1 MASDVGGL
9 CVARLDG
16 AAAGAAEAA
25 SESVLGNWR
34 TIRVFGC
41 PGDAGPGPP
50 LAPPGAPRQRAV
62 WASFAK
68 SPGSLRQVP
77 RRLRR
82 VSEVASWP
90 RLGRLGRVWRRL
102 AGVWA
107 GVPRLGCVSRASLAS
122 RGSGFGPGVVF
133 RGRGFGPGVVSGV
146 FFFAS
151 RPRPASPARL
161 GRVWGVLAASCRV
174 PELASPASRPRL
186 QDATL
191 PRGPSVEHSHTRRC
205 PPASPGAAASP
216 GLASLTRP
224 RPAGRPAPAWARGAR
239 RRARRRPRT
248 RRAAARRRSRA

>member
-1 MASDVGGL
+1 MPDPKS
-9 CVARLDG
+9 VARDTVDSQILPQQTPRVHSQNRFQKCRLTEYV
-16 AAAGAAEAA
+16 AKRRVPIACRRLILLCRRQRWPKAFCC
-25 SESVLGNWR
+25 SEYV
-34 TIRVFGC
+34 
-41 PGDAGPGPP
+41 
-50 LAPPGAPRQRAV
+50 GAPRQRAV

-68 SPGSLRQVP
+68 SPGSLRQVL

-151 RPRPASPARL
+151 RPRPASLARL
-161 GRVWGVLAASCRV
+161 GRVPGRLGRVPPRPGTRVSRVLAAS
-174 PELASPASRPRL
+174 
-186 QDATL
+186 
-191 PRGPSVEHSHTRRC
+191 
-205 PPASPGAAASP
+205 
-216 GLASLTRP
+216 
-224 RPAGRPAPAWARGAR
+224 AR
-239 RRARRRPRT
+239 RNVA
-248 RRAAARRRSRA
+248 